1 MKNFTNAIVR
11 VPSNSCGNGLT
22 TANLGRPNA
31 EQTRAQFDRYINIL
45 SDLELTVTVLPAN
58 PAFPDGH
65 FVEDTAVVTPEF
77 AIITR
82 PGASSREGEVVT
94 VEPVLARYRRIERI
108 RQGHMDGGDVLMVD
122 KRFFVGLSNRTD
134 QVGIREF
141 TAIVEKYGY
150 QVDVI
155 EVMAGLHLK
164 SIVNYVG
171 CNTLLLDAASANHP
185 AFADF
190 DHIIV
195 DKNEEYA
202 GNTLWIND
210 TLITPEGYP
219 ETFGK
224 LKQLGLKIMTT
235 PTSEFKK
242 MDGGLTCLSLRF

>member
-1 MKNFTNAIVR
+1 
-11 VPSNSCGNGLT
+11 
-22 TANLGRPNA
+22 
-31 EQTRAQFDRYINIL
+31 
-45 SDLELTVTVLPAN
+45 
-58 PAFPDGH
+58 
-65 FVEDTAVVTPEF
+65 
-77 AIITR
+77 
-82 PGASSREGEVVT
+82 
-94 VEPVLARYRRIERI
+94 
-108 RQGHMDGGDVLMVD
+108 
-122 KRFFVGLSNRTD
+122 
-134 QVGIREF
+134 
-141 TAIVEKYGY
+141 
-150 QVDVI
+150 
-155 EVMAGLHLK
+155 LHLK